1 MQLMWRN
8 SIIFRLVLFFALT
21 ATLIQCA
28 VSAVIGV
35 QVAAH
40 FRELDSLSLAHMA
53 ALAQHT
59 VSAVRDKA
67 GLDELPRHLGAA
79 LVGYPRG
86 SVAVIA
92 PDGEILFSTPES
104 AFPPGLIDPQRAA
117 ESTKPV
123 DWKRAGSYFRGYS
136 TQASTG
142 IADLPPLTLA
152 VALDIGEHAHFMS
165 TFREILWYSAAASI
179 LLTGFLGWFVARR
192 GLAPVRAIAGAA
204 KGISAKRLRDRLP
217 LDEVPTELQDLAS
230 SFNDMLARLD
240 DSFQSLSEYSADLA
254 HELRTPISSLTMQT
268 QVALTRAR
276 TADEYREILYSNLE
290 EYERL
295 TRMISDMLF
304 IAKADNKLIAPH
316 REQVSLGAE
325 IDDLIDFYH
334 ALAEHKGVT
343 IARAGD
349 GRISGDRL
357 MLRRAISNLLSNAMR
372 HVPDGGSIVIS
383 VDPERSGGARIT
395 VENTGEDVPP
405 EHLPRLFDRFYR
417 ADSSRLRNGDGAGL
431 GLAIAKSIV
440 AAHGGELAVSSANGL
455 TRFTITLPP
464 A

>member
-1 MQLMWRN
+1 MWRN
-8 SIIFRLVLFFALT
+8 SITFRLVLFFALT
-21 ATLIQCA
+21 STLIQCA
-28 VSAVIGV
+28 VSAAIGYR
-35 QVAAH
+35 VAAH
-40 FRELDSLSLAHMA
+40 FRELDSLSLAGMT
-53 ALAQHT
+53 ALARNA

-67 GLDELPRHLGAA
+67 GLDELPRRLGAA
-79 LVGYPRG
+79 LIGQPRA

-92 PDGEILFSTPES
+92 PGGDILFSTPES
-104 AFPPGLIDPQRAA
+104 AFPPELIDARRAT
-117 ESTKPV
+117 ESMKAV
-123 DWKRAGSYFRGYS
+123 DWTRAGSYFRGYS

-142 IADLPPLTLA
+142 IADLPPLTVA

-165 TFREILWYSAAASI
+165 TFRQMLWYSVAAGV

-192 GLAPVRAIAGAA
+192 GLAPVRVIAGVA
-204 KGISAKRLRDRLP
+204 KGISAKRLRDRLA
-217 LDEVPTELQDLAS
+217 LDEVPTELRDLAS

-240 DSFQSLSEYSADLA
+240 DSFQRLSEYSADLA
-254 HELRTPISSLTMQT
+254 HELRTPISSLTTQT

-304 IAKADNKLIAPH
+304 IAKADNRLIAPR

-334 ALAEHKGVT
+334 ALAEDKGVS
-343 IARAGD
+343 IARTGD

-372 HVPDGGSIVIS
+372 HVPDGGRIVIS
-383 VDPERSGGARIT
+383 VDPENSGGARIA
-395 VENTGEDVPP
+395 VENTGEDIPP
-405 EHLPRLFDRFYR
+405 EHHPRLFDRFYR
-417 ADSSRLRNGDGAGL
+417 VDSSRLRNGAGAGL

-440 AAHGGELAVSSANGL
+440 DAHGGELAVSSAHGL
-455 TRFTITLPP
+455 TRFVITLPP

>member
-1 MQLMWRN
+1 MWRN
-8 SIIFRLVLFFALT
+8 SITFRLVLFFALT
-21 ATLIQCA
+21 STLIQCA
-28 VSAVIGV
+28 VSAAIGYR
-35 QVAAH
+35 VAAH
-40 FRELDSLSLAHMA
+40 FRELDSL
-53 ALAQHT
+53 ALAGMT
-59 VSAVRDKA
+59 ALARNAVSAVRDKA
-67 GLDELPRHLGAA
+67 GLDELPRRLGAA
-79 LVGYPRG
+79 LIGQPRA

-92 PDGEILFSTPES
+92 PDGDILFSTPES
-104 AFPPGLIDPQRAA
+104 AFPPELIDARRATELMKA
-117 ESTKPV
+117 V
-123 DWKRAGSYFRGYS
+123 DWTRAGSYFRGYS

-142 IADLPPLTLA
+142 IADLPPLTVA

-165 TFREILWYSAAASI
+165 TFRQMLWYSVAAGV

-192 GLAPVRAIAGAA
+192 GLAPVRVIAGVA
-204 KGISAKRLRDRLP
+204 KGISAKRLRDRLA
-217 LDEVPTELQDLAS
+217 LDEVPTELRDLAS

-240 DSFQSLSEYSADLA
+240 DSFQRLSEYSADLA
-254 HELRTPISSLTMQT
+254 HELRTPISSLTTQT

-304 IAKADNKLIAPH
+304 IAKADNKLIAPR
-316 REQVSLGAE
+316 RELVSLGAE

-334 ALAEHKGVT
+334 ALAEDKGVS
-343 IARAGD
+343 IARTGD

-372 HVPDGGSIVIS
+372 HVPDGGRIVIS
-383 VDPERSGGARIT
+383 VDPENSGGARIA
-395 VENTGEDVPP
+395 VENTGEDIPP
-405 EHLPRLFDRFYR
+405 EHRPRLFDRFYR
-417 ADSSRLRNGDGAGL
+417 VDSSRLRNGAGAGL

-440 AAHGGELAVSSANGL
+440 DAHGGELAVSSAHGL
-455 TRFTITLPP
+455 TRFVITLPP

>member
-1 MQLMWRN
+1 MWRN
-8 SIIFRLVLFFALT
+8 SIAFRIVLFFILVS
-21 ATLIQCA
+21 TLIQTGL
-28 VSAVIGV
+28 SAVIGY

-59 VSAVRDKA
+59 ISAVRDKA

-79 LVGYPRG
+79 FIGYPRG

-92 PDGEILFSTPES
+92 PDGGILFATPES
-104 AFPPGLIDPQRAA
+104 AFPRDLTNALREI
-117 ESTKPV
+117 ESTTTV
-123 DWKRAGSYFRGYS
+123 DWVRAGSYFRGYS
-136 TQASTG
+136 TQAKTG
-142 IADLPPLTLA
+142 IADLPRLTVA
-152 VALDIGEHAHFMS
+152 VALDISEHAHFMA

-179 LLTGFLGWFVARR
+179 LLTGFLGWFVARHA
-192 GLAPVRAIAGAA
+192 LAPVRVIAGVA

-230 SFNDMLARLD
+230 SFNDMLGRLD
-240 DSFQSLSEYSADLA
+240 DSFQRLSEYSADLA
-254 HELRTPISSLTMQT
+254 HELRTPITSLTMQT
-268 QVALTRAR
+268 QVALTKAR

-304 IAKADNKLIAPH
+304 IAKADNRLITPH

-334 ALAEHKGVT
+334 AFAEDKGVT
-343 IARAGD
+343 ITRAGD

-357 MLRRAISNLLSNAMR
+357 MLRRAFGNLVSNATR
-372 HVPDGGSIVIS
+372 HVPDGGKIVIS
-383 VDPERSGGARIT
+383 VDPESSGGARIA
-395 VENTGEDVPP
+395 VENTGEDIPP
-405 EHLPRLFDRFYR
+405 EHVPRLFDRFYR
-417 ADSSRLRNGDGAGL
+417 ADPSRLRNGAGAGL

-440 AAHGGELAVSSANGL
+440 DAHGGELTVSSANGL
-455 TRFTITLPP
+455 TRFTVTLPP
-464 A
+464 T